1 MRRVYG
7 SLLPLLLLPFIG
19 GTLGKL
25 PGLSILRRYWST
37 LPWITDIFGYGAAI
51 SWKGDDVT
59 VKYAGLSLCASA
71 IDESLYFLFFETHE
85 VDEYGIGARRFDNM
99 TILDV
104 GANIG
109 DTAVLFM
116 SKGAAKVISFEPI
129 PSVYRYLNKTIKEN
143 GFDSTVETHCVGL
156 SDKDEFVDVWVRE
169 MASAGSST
177 ILHSRNVLG
186 NNPYYSKENI
196 KLVNCEKYLA
206 DNNITKV
213 DVIKMDC
220 EHCEYTLFRNGKLLD
235 ILNPS
240 LIYLEYH
247 AGPKA
252 LVKLF
257 NRCGYDVDISEKNQ
271 RVGVIKAIKMTATK
285 NL

>member
-1 MRRVYG
+1 MTMEQRSHG
-7 SLLPLLLLPFIG
+7 M
-19 GTLGKL
+19 
-25 PGLSILRRYWST
+25 
-37 LPWITDIFGYGAAI
+37 
-51 SWKGDDVT
+51 VT
-59 VKYAGLSLCASA
+59 KYAGLSLCASA
-71 IDESLYFLFFETHE
+71 RDESLRTVFFETHE
-85 VDEYGIGARRFDNM
+85 IDEYCIGARRFDNM

-116 SKGAAKVISFEPI
+116 SKGAAKVISFEPL
-129 PSVYRYLNKTIKEN
+129 PSVYGYLNKTIKEN

-156 SDKDEFVDVWVRE
+156 SDKDEFVDIWVRE
-169 MASAGSST
+169 TASAGSSA
-177 ILHSRNVLG
+177 ILHSGNELG
-186 NNPYYSKENI
+186 DNPLYSKQKL
-196 KLVNCEKYLA
+196 KLVNAEKYLA

-220 EHCEYTLFRNGKLLD
+220 EHSEYKLCRNGNLLD
-235 ILNPS
+235 ILSPS

-247 AGPKA
+247 AGPKP

-257 NRCGYDVDISEKNQ
+257 DRYGYNVEISEKNK
-271 RVGVIKAIKMTATK
+271 RVGVIMASKATATE